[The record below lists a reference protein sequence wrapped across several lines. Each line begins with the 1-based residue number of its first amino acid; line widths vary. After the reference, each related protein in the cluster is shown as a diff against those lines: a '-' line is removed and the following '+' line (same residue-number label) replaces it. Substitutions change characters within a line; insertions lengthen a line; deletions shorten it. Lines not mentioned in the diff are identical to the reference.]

1 MPFMFDSGNVM
12 EFLWDQL
19 PKNDA
24 GNLRYT
30 QDDIDGLWH
39 MGFVD
44 TVRYPL
50 SVWRSQFEPYRQP
63 DDTFELDKASFLALD
78 SFRYTDEIRVPFDA
92 DLINE
97 GKYTDEGVR
106 ELFELS
112 IAPSSSLSL
121 EDLEQFLVDFI
132 ERFRDADGLIKIGKP
147 AKEEIKEFIA
157 TNPSPLHN
165 LELILDKMLEEGA
178 DEEIEAQLDERDTAR
193 ATTEVARQVSKFS
206 STPVSKTEEQAKKLS
221 SLEKTKKKP
230 AAKPAKEA
238 KDEKPTTEL
247 KKIRR
252 SRKGMRG

>member
-12 EFLWDQL
+12 EFLWEQL
-19 PKNDA
+19 PKNEADK
-24 GNLRYT
+24 LCYT
-30 QDDIDGLWH
+30 QDDVDGLWH

-44 TVRYPL
+44 TVQYPL
-50 SVWRSQFEPYRQP
+50 SVWRSQFEPYRQQ

-78 SFRYTDEIRVPFDA
+78 SFRYTGEIRVPFDA

-112 IAPSSSLSL
+112 IAPSSSLSS
-121 EDLEQFLVDFI
+121 EDLEQFLADFI
-132 ERFRDADGLIKIGKP
+132 ERFRDANGLIKICKP
-147 AKEEIKEFIA
+147 AKKEIAEFIA
-157 TNPSPLHN
+157 ANPSPLHN
-165 LELILDKMLEEGA
+165 LESILDKMLEEGT

-206 STPVSKTEEQAKKLS
+206 TAPITKTEEHAKKLS

-230 AAKPAKEA
+230 AAKPAKAA
-238 KDEKPTTEL
+238 KEKPSTEL